1 MIFSPAERLEI
12 LINSVNEAIAHA
24 PHERCGVKFAVV
36 DYDAAI
42 AHFGCSK
49 KTVER
54 DFVIGPFHC
63 EHAFVGGIPVKLA
76 RVLAPGETLKL
87 TPATV
92 ANMMRPI
99 WEARKIDLDAIE
111 AAQTDGKPWK
121 TGDMIKD
128 GKARMSKWQ
137 HRGLITLAG
146 LWPDGHQVAILKCVV
161 DNWAEFIGTAHFDAE
176 VAQDAETGDLY
187 ATVKGWKHFKY
198 PELTAIIKYAP
209 TALNFYIA
217 DLQWYGKVTP

>member
-1 MIFSPAERLEI
+1 MSFSKAERLEI
-12 LINSVNEAIAHA
+12 LINTVNEAIAHA

-42 AHFGCSK
+42 AHFGCDE
-49 KTVER
+49 KTIRR
-54 DFVIGPFHC
+54 DFAEGPFHC
-63 EHAFVGGIPVKLA
+63 ERARIDGKQSKLV
-76 RVLAPGETLKL
+76 RVLAPGETPKL

-92 ANMMRPI
+92 ANMMRPV
-99 WEARKIDLDAIE
+99 WEGRLIDFDAIE

-121 TGDMIKD
+121 TGDMIKG
-128 GKARMSKWQ
+128 GKARMSPWQ

-161 DNWAEFIGTAHFDAE
+161 GNWADFIGIAHFDAE
-176 VAQDAETGDLY
+176 VAQDAQTGDLY
-187 ATVKGWKHFKY
+187 APVKGWKHLKY
-198 PELTAIIKYAP
+198 PELDRIIKYSP
-209 TALNFYIA
+209 TALEFYIA